1 MEYEEWITWWI
12 TFCIRYSRLFWIYL
26 KKHREKTDAPSI
38 RIYKH
43 KIQNIITFKIKTR
56 FCLDL
61 LIMSEAMKLL
71 GSTKSEITEDEDGE
85 NMLHLEITEIIFV
98 GYNIV
103 NNDHQQDP
111 RVLYQFIPDKLLVQL
126 RYIYPKILY
135 FSKPLI

>member
-1 MEYEEWITWWI
+1 
-12 TFCIRYSRLFWIYL
+12 
-26 KKHREKTDAPSI
+26 
-38 RIYKH
+38 
-43 KIQNIITFKIKTR
+43 
-56 FCLDL
+56 
-61 LIMSEAMKLL
+61 MKLL

-98 GYNIV
+98 RYNIV